1 MIIRPVEEK
10 DFPQW
15 QKLWEGYNQ
24 FYKRSVP
31 AEVTLHS
38 WNRFLNPS
46 LDCFSYVAAD
56 SNGELVGLVNFLYH
70 LNTSLIEPICYLQD
84 LFTLE
89 SKRGSGVGRALIESV
104 YKHANEKSATRVYWH
119 TQETNHTARMLY
131 DKVAV
136 NSGFIMY
143 RKALL

>member
-1 MIIRPVEEK
+1 MNIRPVEEK

-24 FYKRSVP
+24 FYKRVVP
-31 AEVTLHS
+31 IEVTNHS
-38 WNRFLNPS
+38 WKRFLNPS
-46 LDCFSYVAAD
+46 IECFSYVAE
-56 SNGELVGLVNFLYH
+56 NEGELIGLANFLYH

-89 SKRGSGVGRALIESV
+89 SERGKGVGRALIVCV
-104 YKHANEKSATRVYWH
+104 YNHAKERSTTRVYWH
-119 TQETNHTARMLY
+119 TQETNHTARILY

-143 RKALL
+143 RKALQ